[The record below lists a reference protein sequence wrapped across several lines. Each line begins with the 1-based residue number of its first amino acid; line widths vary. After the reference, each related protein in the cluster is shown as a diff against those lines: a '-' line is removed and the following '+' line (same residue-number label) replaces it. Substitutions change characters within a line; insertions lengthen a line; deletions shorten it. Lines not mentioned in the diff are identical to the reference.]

1 MGTEKQP
8 VPSFSLAAPDRGKA
22 STLEKTAYL
31 VSLSMKKIRSLLL
44 AFGSLGC
51 FLSSLVFA
59 EHPYGTAVLLEIQ
72 KKIATVPR
80 SYLWDVVVTYS
91 ETETYELPIRMGN
104 ETYITDYT
112 PIIQPSALPVEW
124 KIGQPIEVRLEKRKM
139 FLKTSY
145 GEIMTY
151 IVRRTKVRP

>member
-51 FLSSLVFA
+51 FLSSPVFA
-59 EHPYGTAVLLEIQ
+59 EHPYETAVLLEIQ

-91 ETETYELPIRMGN
+91 ETETYELRIRMGN

-112 PIIQPSALPVEW
+112 PIIQPSNPALRPSRRVEDRSADR
-124 KIGQPIEVRLEKRKM
+124 GAPG
-139 FLKTSY
+139 KTENVS
-145 GEIMTY
+145 EDIL
-151 IVRRTKVRP
+151 R